1 MFSFISLHGHILAH
15 RDFYL
20 TGIPVAQAVSP
31 QWNVVQL
38 NPAGN
43 NLQGFADIAVSVVED
58 GDNRGLVTLGDG
70 ANFLCA
76 HPEGE
81 LTWMQHVLTWELFA
95 PVLSQ
100 HVPLLVRLAQGKWLI
115 AGQQQ
120 AEQVLFLNH
129 SLQLGE
135 HKWDLRTLFLREK
148 GDAIVV
154 SDGREQESVL
164 QPSPVAVQKT
174 FMAALSAQMKAMG
187 NSPFVQ
193 AAQAARQRL
202 LVAPEDSGC
211 LLELAKDCAKVGQ
224 FGLARTAVLC
234 AALQDFRPDLYFFS
248 AILALREGEAQQA
261 AELAHLALKGRF
273 GEAPIPEQLTHLVQR
288 TAQGEAALLLLPAAL
303 KDLPDTEEFDPAFNF
318 LMVPL
323 PASMLRADDVRQA
336 YSYQFEQVASAC
348 TQEERLQLA
357 QADQA
362 QNRAQYWN
370 QVVAGHYA
378 WLNQDR
384 ASADP
389 HYVTARK
396 LSRDS
401 GIKAIDYNCGVYTWL
416 PEAAA
421 YNLHEQQVTDQLGIA
436 GWNWHSSVAPDR
448 TEADAPDAC
457 LVFGCDSAYFRF
469 VPKLVMSL
477 MRACQAQPEHG
488 RFRLCLGVDRP
499 TDEQL
504 TLMQDLVAFFSE
516 KDRGMDVSFTHGQ
529 LNHAN
534 EATYTCIRYLMLPH
548 IVGQWHCPVLTADCD
563 GYFPQ
568 DFPALW
574 QELTSGSDYGFR
586 LYAYNHEGKQIAG
599 EPWGF
604 GAGLSYFGETEL
616 LPQIGRYLHN
626 YVQRTYSPENPTN
639 WCIDQ
644 CALAQAYARFV
655 APRWNDLRIRFMDEG
670 TPLMVMP
677 HHVGGKDALLEHDG
691 AVSEQ
696 DLRQFMQDNA

>member
-1 MFSFISLHGHILAH
+1 MFSFISFHGHILAH

-20 TGIPVAQAVSP
+20 MGIPVAQAVSP

-38 NPAGN
+38 SADGN
-43 NLQGFADIAVSVVED
+43 SLLGFADIRPHVEQS
-58 GDNRGLVTLGDG
+58 GEAKGLVSLKNGTQFMWNQPDGLLGWVPH
-70 ANFLCA
+70 N
-76 HPEGE
+76 
-81 LTWMQHVLTWELFA
+81 QNWERFA

-100 HVPLLVRLAQGKWLI
+100 HVPLLARLAQGKWLI
-115 AGQQQ
+115 AGKQT
-120 AEQVLFLNH
+120 AERVSFSYFKLC
-129 SLQLGE
+129 LGE
-135 HKWDLRTLFLREK
+135 HNWDLRTLFLREK
-148 GDAIVV
+148 GDAIII
-154 SDGREQESVL
+154 SDGREPESVL
-164 QPSPVAVQKT
+164 QPSPLPVQKT
-174 FMAALSAQMKAMG
+174 FMVALAAQIKAMG
-187 NSPFVQ
+187 ESPFVQ

-211 LLELAKDCAKVGQ
+211 LLDLAKNCAKIGQ

-234 AALQDFRPDLYFFS
+234 AALQDFRPDLYLFS
-248 AILALREGEAQQA
+248 AILALREGETQQA
-261 AELAHLALKGRF
+261 ADLANLALKGRF
-273 GEAPIPEQLTHLVQR
+273 GDAPIPEQLTHLVQR
-288 TAQGEAALLLLPAAL
+288 TAQGEAALLLLPSAL
-303 KDLPDTEEFDPAFNF
+303 KELPDTEEFDPAFHF

-323 PASMLRADDVRQA
+323 PASMLRAEDVRQA
-336 YSYQFEQVASAC
+336 YSYQFEQVASAS
-348 TQEERLQLA
+348 TQEERLQLV

-370 QVVAGHYA
+370 QIVAGHYA

-396 LSRDS
+396 LSKDS
-401 GIKAIDYNCGVYTWL
+401 GIKAVDYNCGVYTWL

-436 GWNWHSSVAPDR
+436 GWSWHSSVAPGR
-448 TEADAPDAC
+448 AEADAPDAC

-477 MRACQAQPEHG
+477 MRACQAHPEQG
-488 RFRLCLGVDRP
+488 RFRLCLGVDRA

-504 TLMQDLVAFFSE
+504 TLMRDLVAFFSE

-534 EATYTCIRYLMLPH
+534 KAAYTCIRYLMLPH

-563 GYFPQ
+563 GYFPH

-574 QELTSGSDYGFR
+574 QELKSGSDYGFR

-626 YVQRTYSPENPTN
+626 YVQRTYSLENPSN

-644 CALAQAYARFV
+644 CALAQAYSRFV

-670 TPLMVMP
+670 TPLMIMP